1 MGKKDVYK
9 RKKGSVLFFLNV
21 KARFGAVRTAHP
33 KLTPGFCNMKHL
45 GVLLL
50 PREWDARPS
59 PQGYP
64 HSGVIRHT
72 HPNLINRRFQ

>member
-21 KARFGAVRTAHP
+21 KAGFGAVRTAHP

-45 GVLLL
+45 
-50 PREWDARPS
+50 
-59 PQGYP
+59 
-64 HSGVIRHT
+64 
-72 HPNLINRRFQ
+72 